1 MPDKTIKRRLQD
13 CDAALASDDALGVN
27 CYVGQITKKNDE
39 NAPAQADSSVPLRSQ
54 RRHQLRGL
62 LERFGLI
69 ERFTPYVAGGR
80 GALRGDEARE
90 WLERRR
96 NEAIAEL
103 TLAVATIAM
112 LAAIVA
118 AVRS

>member
-1 MPDKTIKRRLQD
+1 MRTLRLK
-13 CDAALASDDALGVN
+13 LILLFR
-27 CYVGQITKKNDE
+27 
-39 NAPAQADSSVPLRSQ
+39 SVPNDDVKLRE
-54 RRHQLRGL
+54 L

-80 GALRGDEARE
+80 GALRSDEAKE
-90 WLERRR
+90 WLEKRR
-96 NEAIAEL
+96 NEAVAEL

-118 AVRS
+118 AVRR

>member
-1 MPDKTIKRRLQD
+1 MRALQLKLILLVRSIPTND
-13 CDAALASDDALGVN
+13 IELRELL
-27 CYVGQITKKNDE
+27 KK
-39 NAPAQADSSVPLRSQ
+39 A
-54 RRHQLRGL
+54 
-62 LERFGLI
+62 GLI
-69 ERFTPYVAGGR
+69 ERFTPYLGGAPGSR
-80 GALRGDEARE
+80 GPVRSEEARE

-118 AVRS
+118 AVRC

>member
-1 MPDKTIKRRLQD
+1 MRTLQLKLILLVRSIPTND
-13 CDAALASDDALGVN
+13 IELRELL
-27 CYVGQITKKNDE
+27 KK
-39 NAPAQADSSVPLRSQ
+39 A
-54 RRHQLRGL
+54 
-62 LERFGLI
+62 GLI
-69 ERFTPYVAGGR
+69 ERFTPYLGGAPGNR
-80 GALRGDEARE
+80 GPVRSEEARE

-118 AVRS
+118 AVRC

>member
-1 MPDKTIKRRLQD
+1 MSTLQLKLILLVRSIPTND
-13 CDAALASDDALGVN
+13 IELRELL
-27 CYVGQITKKNDE
+27 KK
-39 NAPAQADSSVPLRSQ
+39 S
-54 RRHQLRGL
+54 G
-62 LERFGLI
+62 FI
-69 ERFTPYVAGGR
+69 ERFTPYLGGAPGSR
-80 GALRGDEARE
+80 GPVRSEEARE

-118 AVRS
+118 AVRC

>member
-1 MPDKTIKRRLQD
+1 MPRRQRCRNRFNDDIK
-13 CDAALASDDALGVN
+13 
-27 CYVGQITKKNDE
+27 
-39 NAPAQADSSVPLRSQ
+39 LRE
-54 RRHQLRGL
+54 L
-62 LERFGLI
+62 LNKVGLI

-80 GALRGDEARE
+80 GALRGDEARD

-103 TLAVATIAM
+103 TLAVAINAM
-112 LAAIVA
+112 LAATVA